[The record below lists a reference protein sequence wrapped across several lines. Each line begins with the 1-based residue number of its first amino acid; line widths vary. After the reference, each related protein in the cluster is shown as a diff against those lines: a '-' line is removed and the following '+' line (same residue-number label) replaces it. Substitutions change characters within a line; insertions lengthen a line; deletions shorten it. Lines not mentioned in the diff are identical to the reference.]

1 MGTMMDLFAALGSML
16 SGAYMLLVS
25 WPLPARLGL
34 LAALLFASAFARQ
47 MSRSSRYEAM
57 RLACALL
64 AAACWLLTGV
74 LVLAFMAEGWQ
85 ALYALVPHTLPSL
98 PLPVPGLAA

>member
-1 MGTMMDLFAALGSML
+1 
-16 SGAYMLLVS
+16 
-25 WPLPARLGL
+25 
-34 LAALLFASAFARQ
+34 
-47 MSRSSRYEAM
+47 M

-85 ALYALVPHTLPSL
+85 ALYALVPHALPSL

>member
-1 MGTMMDLFAALGSML
+1 
-16 SGAYMLLVS
+16 
-25 WPLPARLGL
+25 
-34 LAALLFASAFARQ
+34 
-47 MSRSSRYEAM
+47 M

-85 ALYALVPHTLPSL
+85 ALCALVPHTLPSL